1 MSAWP
6 VENQEIMETQS
17 LPDTMNFNSGLVD
30 GSPGFRAF
38 GAIKLYQQFGA
49 GGELENQAGTAPRS
63 ARRRGNDVRRKV
75 TIEKFQPV

>member
-1 MSAWP
+1 MSYWP
-6 VENQEIMETQS
+6 VADQEIMEIQS

-30 GSPGFRAF
+30 GSPGFRAV
-38 GAIKLYQQFGA
+38 GSLKLYQQFGA
-49 GGELENQAGTAPRS
+49 GGELENQAGTARRS